1 MSPYMIIFI
10 VNDDNY
16 VLLGGNSW
24 QLLGIGKNSM
34 IFCGSAL
41 RRMPLSYVEPIFSRV
56 SRHVKAKG

>member
-24 QLLGIGKNSM
+24 QLLGIGKNSI

-41 RRMPLSYVEPIFSRV
+41 ERDLVDFPADPNLQAASSANLP
-56 SRHVKAKG
+56 